1 MTGKKL
7 LDMILI
13 GVMLLSTLAVAGLF
27 YYTEKVY
34 KKPPVDEAAEKTA
47 LMSEVNNKALPTF
60 FKVDKM
66 TISLTPKNEALNSRM
81 RWLEI
86 EIHMVLFEEKE
97 LESMKTNLPLVQD
110 RIIDISS
117 KMGPD
122 ELNSLSG
129 KILLEDRLKREI
141 NKSLGRP
148 VVKNIF
154 FASFIVQ

>member
-7 LDMILI
+7 LDTILVGVMILA
-13 GVMLLSTLAVAGLF
+13 TLTVAGLF
-27 YYTEKVY
+27 YYTERMY
-34 KKPPVDEAAEKTA
+34 KKPPIDENAEKAA
-47 LMSEVNNKALPTF
+47 LMTSVDAKAIPTF

-66 TISLTPKNEALNSRM
+66 TISLIPKNEAANSRM

-86 EIHMVLFEEKE
+86 EIHLVLFESKD
-97 LESMKTNLPLVQD
+97 LETMKTYLPLVQD
-110 RIIDISS
+110 RIIDITS

-141 NKSLGRP
+141 NHSLNRP

>member
-7 LDMILI
+7 LDMILL
-13 GVMLLSTLAVAGLF
+13 GVMILATLAVVGLF
-27 YYTEKVY
+27 YYTEKMY
-34 KKPPVDEAAEKTA
+34 KKPPIDENAEKAA
-47 LMSEVNNKALPTF
+47 LMTSVDAKAIPTF

-66 TISLTPKNEALNSRM
+66 TISLIPKNEAANSRM

-86 EIHMVLFEEKE
+86 EMHLVLFESNAQEE
-97 LESMKTNLPLVQD
+97 MKANLPIVQD
-110 RIIDISS
+110 RIIDIAS

-141 NKSLGRP
+141 NKALHGP
-148 VVKNIF
+148 VVKNIY

>member
-7 LDMILI
+7 IDTILLAL
-13 GVMLLSTLAVAGLF
+13 MLLSTLAVVGLF

-34 KKPPVDEAAEKTA
+34 KRPPIDENAEKKA
-47 LMSEVNNKALPTF
+47 LMTEVDAKVIPTF

-66 TISLTPKNEALNSRM
+66 TISLTPKNESLNARM

-86 EIHMVLFEEKE
+86 EVHMVLFE
-97 LESMKTNLPLVQD
+97 SGDVGVMKAYLPVVKD
-110 RIIDISS
+110 RIIDITS
-117 KMGPD
+117 KMGPE

-129 KILLEDRLKREI
+129 KMILEDRLRKEI
-141 NKSLGRP
+141 NKSLKKII
-148 VVKNIF
+148 VKNVF

>member
-7 LDMILI
+7 IDMILL
-13 GVMLLSTLAVAGLF
+13 GVMVLATLAVVGLF
-27 YYTEKVY
+27 YYTEKIY
-34 KKPPVDEAAEKTA
+34 KKPPIDEAALKTELLNSVDA
-47 LMSEVNNKALPTF
+47 KAVPTF

-66 TISLTPKNEALNSRM
+66 IVSLVPKNEAANSRM

-86 EIHMVLFEEKE
+86 EMHLVLFEAGD
-97 LESMKTNLPLVQD
+97 LETMKVNLPVVQD
-110 RIIDISS
+110 RIIDIAS
-117 KMGPD
+117 KMGAD

-141 NKSLGRP
+141 NKALQKP
-148 VVKNIF
+148 TVKNIF

>member
-1 MTGKKL
+1 MTGKKILDFIL
-7 LDMILI
+7 LGVMILA
-13 GVMLLSTLAVAGLF
+13 TLAVTGLF
-27 YYTEKVY
+27 YYTEKMY
-34 KKPPVDEAAEKTA
+34 KRPPIDENAEKAA
-47 LMSEVNNKALPTF
+47 LFSAVDAKAIPTF
-60 FKVDKM
+60 FKVEKM
-66 TISLTPKNEALNSRM
+66 IVSLIPKNEAPNSRM

-86 EIHMVLFEEKE
+86 EIHLVLFEAKD
-97 LESMKTNLPLVQD
+97 LETMKAYLPLVQD
-110 RIIDISS
+110 RIIDITS

-141 NKSLGRP
+141 NHSLSRP

>member
-1 MTGKKL
+1 
-7 LDMILI
+7 MILL
-13 GVMLLSTLAVAGLF
+13 GVMILATLAVVGLF
-27 YYTEKVY
+27 YYTEKMY
-34 KKPPVDEAAEKTA
+34 KKPPIDEGAEKADLLT
-47 LMSEVNNKALPTF
+47 SVDTKGIPTF

-66 TISLTPKNEALNSRM
+66 IVSLIPRNEAANSRM

-86 EIHMVLFEEKE
+86 EMHLVLFETSD
-97 LESMKTNLPLVQD
+97 LEEMKTNLPVVQD
-110 RIIDISS
+110 RIIDIAS

-141 NKSLGRP
+141 NKAMNRP

>member
-7 LDMILI
+7 VDMILL
-13 GVMLLSTLAVAGLF
+13 GLMLLSTLAVVGLF

-34 KKPPVDEAAEKTA
+34 KRPPIDENAEKAA
-47 LMSEVNNKALPTF
+47 LMEEVDSKTIPTF

-66 TISLTPKNEALNSRM
+66 TISLTPKNESLNARM

-86 EIHMVLFEEKE
+86 EIHFVVFEPDDAGI
-97 LESMKTNLPLVQD
+97 MKAYLPVVQD
-110 RIIDISS
+110 RIIDITS
-117 KMGPD
+117 KMGPE

-129 KILLEDRLKREI
+129 KMILEDRLKREI
-141 NKSLGRP
+141 NKALKKTI
-148 VVKNIF
+148 VKNVF

>member
-7 LDMILI
+7 LDMILL
-13 GVMLLSTLAVAGLF
+13 GVMVLATLGTTGLF
-27 YYTEKVY
+27 YYTEKMY
-34 KKPPVDEAAEKTA
+34 KRPPIDEEAEK
-47 LMSEVNNKALPTF
+47 KALIESTTSKGIPTF

-66 TISLTPKNEALNSRM
+66 IISLIPKNEAANSRM

-86 EIHMVLFEEKE
+86 EIHLVLFEASD
-97 LESMKTNLPLVQD
+97 LENIKVNLPIVQD
-110 RIIDISS
+110 RLIDITS
-117 KMGPD
+117 KMGSD

-129 KILLEDRLKREI
+129 KIILEDRLKREI
-141 NKSLGRP
+141 NKALGGL

>member
-7 LDMILI
+7 LDTILVGVMILA
-13 GVMLLSTLAVAGLF
+13 TLTVAGLF
-27 YYTEKVY
+27 YYTERMY
-34 KKPPVDEAAEKTA
+34 KKPPIDENAEKAA
-47 LMSEVNNKALPTF
+47 LMTSVDAKAIPTF

-66 TISLTPKNEALNSRM
+66 TISLIPKNEAANSRM

-86 EIHMVLFEEKE
+86 EMHLVLFESNAQEE
-97 LESMKTNLPLVQD
+97 MKANLPIVQD
-110 RIIDISS
+110 RIIDIAS

-141 NKSLGRP
+141 NKALHKP
-148 VVKNIF
+148 TVKNIY

>member
-7 LDMILI
+7 IDMILL
-13 GVMLLSTLAVAGLF
+13 GVMLLATLAVAGLF

-34 KKPPVDEAAEKTA
+34 KKPPIDENAEKAA
-47 LMSEVNNKALPTF
+47 LMNEVDAKALPTF

-66 TISLTPKNEALNSRM
+66 TISLTPKNEAVNARM

-86 EIHMVLFEEKE
+86 ELHFVVFEPQDAEV
-97 LESMKTNLPLVQD
+97 MKANIAMVQD

-117 KMGPD
+117 KMGPE
-122 ELNSLSG
+122 ELNSISG
-129 KILLEDRLKREI
+129 KILLEDRLKRDI
-141 NKSLGRP
+141 NKALHKP
-148 VVKNIF
+148 TVKSIY

>member
-7 LDMILI
+7 LDMILL
-13 GVMLLSTLAVAGLF
+13 GVMMLATLAVVGLF

-34 KKPPVDEAAEKTA
+34 KKPPIDEAA
-47 LMSEVNNKALPTF
+47 MKAELLSTVDSKAIPTF

-66 TISLTPKNEALNSRM
+66 TISLVPKNETANSRM
-81 RWLEI
+81 RWLEV
-86 EIHMVLFEEKE
+86 EMHLVLFEAND
-97 LESMKTNLPLVQD
+97 LEEMKVYLPMVQD
-110 RIIDISS
+110 RIIDITS
-117 KMGPD
+117 KMGAE

-141 NKSLGRP
+141 NKAMKRP

>member
-1 MTGKKL
+1 M
-7 LDMILI
+7 
-13 GVMLLSTLAVAGLF
+13 MLATLAVVGLF
-27 YYTEKVY
+27 YYTEKMY
-34 KKPPVDEAAEKTA
+34 KKPPIDEAAEKAA
-47 LMSEVNNKALPTF
+47 LLTSVDTKGIPTF

-66 TISLTPKNEALNSRM
+66 IVSLIPRNEAANSRM

-86 EIHMVLFEEKE
+86 EMHLVLFETSD
-97 LESMKTNLPLVQD
+97 LEEMKTNLPVVQD
-110 RIIDISS
+110 RIIDIAS

-141 NKSLGRP
+141 NKAMERP